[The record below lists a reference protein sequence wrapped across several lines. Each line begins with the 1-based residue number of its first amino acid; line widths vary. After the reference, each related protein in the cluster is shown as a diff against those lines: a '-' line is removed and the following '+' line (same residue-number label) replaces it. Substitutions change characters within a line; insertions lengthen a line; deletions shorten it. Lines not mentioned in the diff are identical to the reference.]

1 MHFTTVFTYLT
12 IIQIICCLD
21 TCDIIIVDS
30 DLILSLC
37 VNLSLWILP
46 FKYKVTIS
54 VCKSH
59 EVICL
64 LRPLSTLDFQ
74 PKVSFCLFQNVLT
87 YEQTV
92 NIIQPEVYYTK
103 PVFEMAK
110 MTFTH
115 PCNPLCNGPWFIHKC
130 SLIKNWSLYVTF
142 AICGGCLFFV
152 FLTLFPLIPL
162 LLCPNWMGDYH
173 MRLLAAVSVQT
184 STTRRMRIHIHSST

>member
-1 MHFTTVFTYLT
+1 MWHNNCWFR
-12 IIQIICCLD
+12 LD
-21 TCDIIIVDS
+21 PQ
-30 DLILSLC
+30 SLC
-37 VNLSLWILP
+37 LFESMNIAILP
-46 FKYKVTIS
+46 LQYKVTIS

-152 FLTLFPLIPL
+152 FLTLFPLCI
-162 LLCPNWMGDYH
+162 YYY
-173 MRLLAAVSVQT
+173 VQT
-184 STTRRMRIHIHSST
+184 GWEIITCDYWRPSLSKQVQPGACTYTYTPAPEVDE